1 MQKSIINLLIKLC
14 SIMTKHDYYQK
25 KTSIFADISIVNQ
38 MKKSSAATNFD
49 KDKIYKTLFDSATEG
64 LVLVNESGEIIF
76 TNNSLSEM
84 FEYEYEELVGEKIEI
99 LIPSAYRKN
108 HVKKRD
114 GYNKAPEKRQ
124 MGAGIDLM
132 GVKKSGLEFP
142 VEISLNSIPFGSQK
156 AVMGLVTDISKR
168 RFIENENEQIREA
181 LRALHEITSNQS
193 ISLTSKIKTL
203 LQFGSDEFNLSNG
216 SLHKYESGGF
226 TTIES
231 NKTEKNH
238 SRQHDLNEKM
248 HNVIKSKQVDYS
260 DSEVSLSFKGIKIFL
275 ENNLYGIICF
285 YGEPNKKNDHHK
297 LAKELLKLISEA
309 ISGELYRSQVQISL
323 ENLNKELDARIK
335 SRTAELEKSEKL
347 YMAISRNFP
356 DGSINVL
363 DKELNYIFVE
373 GKELINDD
381 ITSESLIGSSYM
393 NKIPKDSSEG
403 VRDLFKEIF
412 LGETQSFEIELN
424 NKYYQIDAVPLHE
437 VDNSIERIL
446 VVERNITIRKE
457 TEQEIVKT
465 LEKERELNE
474 LKTRFVSM
482 ASHEFRTPLG
492 TILSSATLIGKYVET
507 NQQNKREKHIN
518 RIKTSVSNLTSIL
531 NDFLSLEKVEAGKID
546 INRNWFDI
554 KSLFSNTVDEMQTV
568 CKQNQIIRYE
578 HFGELHSFTDELLM
592 KNILFNLTSNAI
604 KYSGENSII
613 SITSQNSEDE
623 LLLTIEDQG
632 IGIPEKDQGHLFE
645 RFFRAKN
652 ATNIQGT
659 GLGLNI
665 VKKYVNSMHGTIEYE
680 SKEGIGTKFIIRLP
694 QTEKYGH

>member
-1 MQKSIINLLIKLC
+1 MINIR
-14 SIMTKHDYYQK
+14 K
-25 KTSIFADISIVNQ
+25 KTSILADICSAKIMKQSSVNT
-38 MKKSSAATNFD
+38 SFD

-64 LVLVNESGEIIF
+64 LVLVNESGEILF
-76 TNNSLSEM
+76 TNNSLAEM
-84 FEYEYEELVGEKIEI
+84 FEYEESDLIGEKIEI
-99 LIPSAYRKN
+99 LIPSSYRKN

-114 GYNKAPEKRQ
+114 GYTKAPEKRQ
-124 MGAGIDLM
+124 MGAGMDLM
-132 GVKKSGLEFP
+132 GVKKSGVEFP

-156 AVMGLVTDISKR
+156 VVMGLVTDISKR
-168 RFIENENEQIREA
+168 RVIEKENQQIREA
-181 LRALHEITSNQS
+181 LKALHEITSNQS
-193 ISLTSKIKTL
+193 ISLTHKIKTL
-203 LQFGSDEFNLSNG
+203 LQFGSDEFNLSHG
-216 SLHKYESGGF
+216 GLHKYDNGVF
-226 TTIES
+226 TNIES
-231 NKTEKNH
+231 NQIEPTQLDQNG
-238 SRQHDLNEKM
+238 LNEKM
-248 HNVIKSKQVDYS
+248 HQVINNNQVDYS
-260 DSEVSLSFKGIKIFL
+260 ESEVSLSFKGIKIFL
-275 ENNLYGIICF
+275 DNKLYGIICF
-285 YGEPNKKNDHHK
+285 YGEPNEKNDRHK
-297 LAKELLKLISEA
+297 LSKELLKLISEA
-309 ISGELYRSQVQISL
+309 ISGELYRSQVQVSL

-363 DKELNYIFVE
+363 DKKLNYIFVE
-373 GKELINDD
+373 GKELINDG

-393 NKIPKDSSEG
+393 TKIPKESSEG
-403 VRDLFKEIF
+403 VIDLFKEIF

-492 TILSSATLIGKYVET
+492 TILSSATLIGKYTET
-507 NQQNKREKHIN
+507 DQQNKREKHIN

-554 KSLFSNTVDEMQTV
+554 QSLFSNTVEEMQAV
-568 CKQNQIIRYE
+568 CKQNQIIHYE
-578 HFGELHSFTDELLM
+578 HVGPVHSFTDELLM

-604 KYSGENSII
+604 KYSGEDSSI
-613 SITSQNSEDE
+613 SITSQNSNDE
-623 LLLTIEDQG
+623 LVLTVKDQG
-632 IGIPEKDQGHLFE
+632 IGIPDKDQIHLFE

-652 ATNIQGT
+652 ATNIKGT

-694 QTEKYGH
+694 QTEKYGN